1 MNSVIFKNYIK
12 NKIKKIYYKFNYKKL
27 LKYHPD
33 WSNILS
39 EYNFN
44 LNSYSSNDNILIATS
59 TGGHRLALSSE
70 ILIGLSLKARGVLV
84 DFLLCDENLNA
95 CSECTYKDFK
105 NNKNFIQYGSSH
117 KCPTCWIS
125 GQKSLKEAGF
135 KTLKFS
141 DFEKSKNL
149 KEVNKI
155 YNSVKPKDIRNF
167 KIDNVY
173 IGEHAYAGT
182 LRYYAKGFIDFT
194 NDEILTLKKF
204 FFAALKTYFISKNL
218 FKKKKYKSV
227 LLNHGIYVPQGIIS
241 ETAKENKVNVV
252 TWFTAYKKKSFLFS
266 HNETYHKSLL
276 KEDTSEWENIIMD
289 KEKDDKLKKY
299 INSRKYGTD
308 DWVYFHNKQPNF
320 NFKLTDYNKELSN
333 DENFTSL
340 FTNVIWDAQ
349 LFFDQNIFKNM
360 VEWVLQTIDY
370 YIKLNKILVIR
381 AHPAEV
387 TGTLPSRQN
396 IFSEIKNKYKKLPKN
411 IIFIHSDDPISSY
424 AIIEKSKFCIVY
436 GSTIATEIASI
447 GKNVLI
453 GGESWIKNKNI
464 SYDPTSKAQYFKF
477 IDQLLINSEMND
489 YTFIR
494 AKKYAYHF
502 FFRRMIPI
510 NLIEV
515 RDAKYEDFIIN
526 KSSISKIF
534 PKGNSDK
541 GINTICEGILNN
553 KSFTFDA

>member
-370 YIKLNKILVIR
+370 YVKLNKILVIR

>member
-241 ETAKENKVNVV
+241 ETAKENNVNVV

-360 VEWVLQTIDY
+360 VEWVLQSIDY
-370 YIKLNKILVIR
+370 QVKLNKILVIR

>member
-1 MNSVIFKNYIK
+1 MKNFIK

-370 YIKLNKILVIR
+370 YVKLNKILVIR

-553 KSFTFDA
+553 KSFTYDA

>member
-1 MNSVIFKNYIK
+1 MKNFIK

-541 GINTICEGILNN
+541 GINTICEGTLNN
-553 KSFTFDA
+553 KSFTYDA

>member
-218 FKKKKYKSV
+218 FKKKKIQICFIKSRH
-227 LLNHGIYVPQGIIS
+227 LCASRNH
-241 ETAKENKVNVV
+241 
-252 TWFTAYKKKSFLFS
+252 F
-266 HNETYHKSLL
+266 
-276 KEDTSEWENIIMD
+276 
-289 KEKDDKLKKY
+289 
-299 INSRKYGTD
+299 
-308 DWVYFHNKQPNF
+308 
-320 NFKLTDYNKELSN
+320 
-333 DENFTSL
+333 
-340 FTNVIWDAQ
+340 
-349 LFFDQNIFKNM
+349 
-360 VEWVLQTIDY
+360 
-370 YIKLNKILVIR
+370 
-381 AHPAEV
+381 
-387 TGTLPSRQN
+387 
-396 IFSEIKNKYKKLPKN
+396 
-411 IIFIHSDDPISSY
+411 
-424 AIIEKSKFCIVY
+424 
-436 GSTIATEIASI
+436 
-447 GKNVLI
+447 
-453 GGESWIKNKNI
+453 
-464 SYDPTSKAQYFKF
+464 
-477 IDQLLINSEMND
+477 
-489 YTFIR
+489 
-494 AKKYAYHF
+494 
-502 FFRRMIPI
+502 
-510 NLIEV
+510 
-515 RDAKYEDFIIN
+515 
-526 KSSISKIF
+526 
-534 PKGNSDK
+534 
-541 GINTICEGILNN
+541 
-553 KSFTFDA
+553 

>member
-553 KSFTFDA
+553 KSFTYDA

>member
-370 YIKLNKILVIR
+370 YVKLNKILVIR

-553 KSFTFDA
+553 KSFTYDA

>member
-1 MNSVIFKNYIK
+1 MKNFIK

-553 KSFTFDA
+553 KSFTYDA

>member
-494 AKKYAYHF
+494 AKRYAYHF

>member
-1 MNSVIFKNYIK
+1 MKNFIK